1 MTMKIWNAPMP
12 SRRRW
17 LRFFLSAGSL
27 IILYLNLHSAIC
39 NCGEVALYPP
49 LRSGKN
55 IWLIHRII
63 SFLSSFKHTR
73 FSASLRCSWSI
84 WYLMTILIAR
94 SWKWL
99 GTCQFP
105 VCVPSG
111 IPYVV
116 MRISWQSALRKRFSA
131 RTLERHFRK
140 RLSGIIAAWTRTGEA
155 IFIKNANDLRYVTW

>member
-1 MTMKIWNAPMP
+1 MKHADALSSPVAAILSF
-12 SRRRW
+12 SRE
-17 LRFFLSAGSL
+17 SNNL
-27 IILYLNLHSAIC
+27 IFESSFVTVGKLHCILQSMR
-39 NCGEVALYPP
+39 
-49 LRSGKN
+49 LRSVKN

-73 FSASLRCSWSI
+73 FSASLRSSWSI
-84 WYLMTILIAR
+84 YLMTILIAR

-116 MRISWQSALRKRFSA
+116 MRISWRSALGKRFSA
-131 RTLERHFRK
+131 RTLERHFEK
-140 RLSGIIAAWTRTGEA
+140 RLSGIIAVLTRTREA